1 MPELVALNVRCIL
14 FIACSTFK
22 KYKLIQSALDTGT
35 FTFQVSK
42 KQKQFQNAWNTEKCD
57 M

>member
-1 MPELVALNVRCIL
+1 MPELVAVNVRCIL